1 MRYFALV
8 SLVFV
13 VSCAQVMLPDGMP
26 DQVSL
31 SGQILNVHMSNGSK
45 CSADLTR
52 EDWTKGAPTIAG
64 EMSGCGGGLTYNIRP
79 EGPSH
84 VQKTVGGG
92 LGNYFAPYA
101 RVQLI
106 SGKGQSWT
114 YEFPTGGGRS

>member
-1 MRYFALV
+1 MRLIAFV
-8 SLVFV
+8 PLVFAAA
-13 VSCAQVMLPDGMP
+13 CAQIMLPDGAP
-26 DQVSL
+26 DEVSL
-31 SGQILNVHMSNGSK
+31 SGQILTVRMSNGSK
-45 CSADLTR
+45 CTVDLTR
-52 EDWTKGAPTIAG
+52 KDWTKGAPTITG
-64 EMSGCGGGLTYNIRP
+64 EMPGCGGGLTYNIRP

-114 YEFPTGGGRS
+114 YDFPTGGGR